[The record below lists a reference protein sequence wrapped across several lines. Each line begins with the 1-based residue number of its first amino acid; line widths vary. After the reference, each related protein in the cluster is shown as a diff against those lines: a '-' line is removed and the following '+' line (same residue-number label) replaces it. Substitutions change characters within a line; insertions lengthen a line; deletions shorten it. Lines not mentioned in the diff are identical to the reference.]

1 MIQIFNMAITP
12 TILFVE
18 DDKDFRDYV
27 FDLLTK
33 NGLVVQSVNKGTQAI
48 SKAEK
53 QEPDLVLL
61 DLTLP
66 DMTGESVCT
75 ELKKMYPNI
84 PIIMLTAKSSVSEK
98 VEGFNLGAD
107 DYITKPFE
115 PEELIARIK
124 ARLRQNKTHDT
135 KLKIA
140 DLEMDTKKVLV
151 TRSGKEITLTPHE
164 FRLLEF
170 LMNNQG
176 VVLSREMILNR
187 IWSYS
192 YDVESRVVDVY
203 MGYLR
208 KKIDYDYKQK
218 LIHSIRGFGYTIK
231 A

>member
-1 MIQIFNMAITP
+1 MAITP

-208 KKIDYDYKQK
+208 RKIDNDYKQK

>member
-1 MIQIFNMAITP
+1 MAITP

-75 ELKKMYPNI
+75 ELKKMYPDI

-124 ARLRQNKTHDT
+124 ARLRQNKT
-135 KLKIA
+135 
-140 DLEMDTKKVLV
+140 
-151 TRSGKEITLTPHE
+151 
-164 FRLLEF
+164 
-170 LMNNQG
+170 
-176 VVLSREMILNR
+176 
-187 IWSYS
+187 
-192 YDVESRVVDVY
+192 
-203 MGYLR
+203 
-208 KKIDYDYKQK
+208 
-218 LIHSIRGFGYTIK
+218 
-231 A
+231 

>member
-1 MIQIFNMAITP
+1 MAITP

-208 KKIDYDYKQK
+208 KKIDNDYKQK